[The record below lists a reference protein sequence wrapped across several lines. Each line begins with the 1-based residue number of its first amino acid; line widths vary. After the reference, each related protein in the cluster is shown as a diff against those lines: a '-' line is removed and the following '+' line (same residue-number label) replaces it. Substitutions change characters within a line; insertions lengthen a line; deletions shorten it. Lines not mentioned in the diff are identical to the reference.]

1 MFYFVTL
8 NLKIMQKDYLLLGT
22 RKGLVVYK
30 NRTNSW
36 SYISL
41 HFKGIPVTL
50 TYVDDRTTTW
60 WACLDHG
67 HWGTKLH
74 RSDDLGSNWEEVA
87 TPKYPEGEEIKD
99 GVPASTKYLW
109 AMASAGDDKPDQLW
123 LGTIPAGLFLSQDNG
138 NNFELNRP
146 LWDQPSRKEQWFGGG
161 FDHPGIDS
169 IIVDP
174 RDSGHIFVGISC
186 AGVFESTDAGKS
198 WEVRNKGLIANF
210 LPDPHAEIGHDPH
223 MLVACQSN
231 PDYLWQQNHCGIFKS
246 EDGAKTWQDV
256 SQKEGPANFGFAM
269 AVNDNNPDQAWV
281 VPAISDEIRVPIE
294 ESLVV
299 CRTDDGGKT
308 WNEFRTGLPQQN
320 TFDIVYRHG
329 LDTTENHVAFGTTTG
344 NLFSSNDYGESW
356 NCINHFLPMIHS
368 VTFAHS

>member
-1 MFYFVTL
+1 
-8 NLKIMQKDYLLLGT
+8 
-22 RKGLVVYK
+22 
-30 NRTNSW
+30 
-36 SYISL
+36 
-41 HFKGIPVTL
+41 
-50 TYVDDRTTTW
+50 
-60 WACLDHG
+60 
-67 HWGTKLH
+67 
-74 RSDDLGSNWEEVA
+74 
-87 TPKYPEGEEIKD
+87 
-99 GVPASTKYLW
+99 
-109 AMASAGDDKPDQLW
+109 MASAGDDKPGQLW
-123 LGTIPAGLFLSQDNG
+123 LGTIPAGLFLSTDNG
-138 NNFELNRP
+138 DSFELNRP
-146 LWDQPSRKEQWFGGG
+146 LWNQPSRKEQWFGGG
-161 FDHPGIDS
+161 FDYPGIDS

-174 RDSGHIFVGISC
+174 RDSDHIFVGISC

-198 WEVRNKGLIANF
+198 WEVRNKGLVATF

-269 AVNDNNPDQAWV
+269 AVNDENAEQAWV
-281 VPAISDEIRVPIE
+281 VPAVSDEIRVALN

-308 WNEFRTGLPQQN
+308 WNEFRTGLPQQSC
-320 TFDIVYRHG
+320 FDIVYRHG

-344 NLFSSNDYGESW
+344 NLFLSNDYGESW